1 MFELHGS
8 IAVITLNSPPV
19 NSLGAALRQHI
30 AAAVHQGVLD
40 PAVHAMVLIGNA
52 KAFSA
57 GADVSEFGTP
67 RQLTEPMMGRLLAR
81 SRWSLLS
88 AGWLWV
94 VGWNWRWPATAGW
107 HWEPPNWACPKLIWG

>member
-57 GADVSEFGTP
+57 GADVT
-67 RQLTEPMMGRLLAR
+67 Q
-81 SRWSLLS
+81 S
-88 AGWLWV
+88 AGTV
-94 VGWNWRWPATAGW
+94 TAGTLRSAAGIGGSLSL
-107 HWEPPNWACPKLIWG
+107 PQATNAVSVACGSGLNEHITTGG

>member
-1 MFELHGS
+1 MFELHGP

-30 AAAVHQGVLD
+30 AAAVHQAGLD

-67 RQLTEPMMGRLLAR
+67 RQLAEPMIGQLL
-81 SRWSLLS
+81 
-88 AGWLWV
+88 
-94 VGWNWRWPATAGW
+94 
-107 HWEPPNWACPKLIWG
+107 EPD